1 MDTVKHFA
9 TDGARMA
16 SFSTGDKLVGR
27 SSKFRVL
34 SSKFLALLPIV
45 AAVLLT
51 AAPAFAQQTRTRNW
65 VVSPFVGSTSG
76 GDATQSA
83 ATVGVAGGWR
93 GRSWIGVE
101 GDLGWTPEFFE
112 QDGFRT
118 TRRVLTVM
126 GNGVVNVPAGHDS
139 LRPYVSGGLGLFH
152 PRLSEAGGIFSV
164 DARKLGWDAGGGA
177 EFFQGH
183 VGVRGDLRYFRG
195 LRQTD
200 EDVNAFD
207 LDFSKFGFWR
217 ATVGMAVRF

>member
-1 MDTVKHFA
+1 MKMFTTSA
-9 TDGARMA
+9 M
-16 SFSTGDKLVGR
+16 L
-27 SSKFRVL
+27 
-34 SSKFLALLPIV
+34 
-45 AAVLLT
+45 AVLL
-51 AAPAFAQQTRTRNW
+51 AASPAFAQPPRTRNW

-83 ATVGVAGGWR
+83 TTVGVSGGWR
-93 GRSWIGVE
+93 GNSWIGVE

-126 GNGVVNVPAGHDS
+126 GNGVLNVPSSRDN

-195 LRQTD
+195 LRKTD
-200 EDVNAFD
+200 DDTNAFD

>member
-1 MDTVKHFA
+1 MKTFTMSA
-9 TDGARMA
+9 MLAA
-16 SFSTGDKLVGR
+16 
-27 SSKFRVL
+27 
-34 SSKFLALLPIV
+34 ALL
-45 AAVLLT
+45 T
-51 AAPAFAQQTRTRNW
+51 SAPAFAQMTGTRKW
-65 VVSPFVGSTSG
+65 VVSPFFGSTSG

-83 ATVGVAGGWR
+83 TTVGVSGGWR
-93 GRSWIGVE
+93 GNGWIGVE

-118 TRRVLTVM
+118 HRQVLTLM
-126 GNGVVNVPAGHDS
+126 GNGVLNVPTSSDR
-139 LRPYVSGGLGLFH
+139 LRPYVSGGLGLFR
-152 PRLSEAGGIFSV
+152 PRLEEAGGIFAV

-195 LRQTD
+195 LRSSD
-200 EDVNAFD
+200 ADVNAFD